1 VVLPE
6 RFRGDNSV
14 EEKEK
19 LEESPRRAASRMA
32 WGGGASGEER
42 GGGRPGS
49 MPQHQSCLRS
59 RPSLKTI

>member
-32 WGGGASGEER
+32 WGGGGVRRGEGR
-42 GGGRPGS
+42 G
-49 MPQHQSCLRS
+49 
-59 RPSLKTI
+59 